1 MKKLR
6 VDSGTE
12 IFRLPGG
19 VLRFNPADPGL
30 FLRLEQAD
38 ERLRAIDEN
47 ISVQAADRQIKEL
60 LNWVLGPGND
70 VDTALGGVN
79 LFARGFN
86 GRTVLQNLL
95 DALAPVLQE
104 GAERCA
110 ENC

>member
-12 IFRLPGG
+12 VFRLPGG

-38 ERLRAIDEN
+38 GRLKEID
-47 ISVQAADRQIKEL
+47 QAVSLQEADRQLKEL

-70 VDTALGGVN
+70 VDAALGGVCM
-79 LFARGFN
+79 FARGFN
-86 GRTVLQNLL
+86 GRTVLENFLE
-95 DALAPVLQE
+95 ALTPILQE
-104 GAERCA
+104 GAEKCA
-110 ENC
+110 ESC